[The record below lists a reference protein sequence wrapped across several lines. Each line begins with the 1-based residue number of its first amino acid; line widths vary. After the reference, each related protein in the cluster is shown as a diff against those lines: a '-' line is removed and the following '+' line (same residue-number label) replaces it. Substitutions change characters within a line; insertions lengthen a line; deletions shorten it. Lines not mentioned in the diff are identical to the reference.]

1 MRSGSS
7 PKESRRA
14 TRSTTDAPPPWY
26 NARLNI
32 KQTRRDMP
40 IVPSIVRALAL
51 LLASASALALET
63 PIPNPPSVPAES
75 YILLDHHSSRVLAEL
90 DADVRMEPASIT
102 KLMTAYVV
110 DKALRDGDIS
120 LEDNVLVSERAWRT
134 GGSRMFIEVGTQVSV
149 SNLLRGLIIQ
159 SGNDAAVALAE
170 HVAGSEE
177 GFAAL
182 MNHYA
187 EQLGLT
193 NTHFVNSTG
202 LPDAEHYSTARD
214 IASLSSALITEFPGS
229 YGLNAE
235 REFEFNG
242 IKQYNRNRLLWRDES
257 VDGLKTGWTRTA
269 GYCLAASAVRGDQRL
284 ISVVLGSPNDKSRLS
299 ATQTLLA
306 YGYRFYTTRKLYD
319 AGEALTDTRV
329 WKGENSQLALG
340 LGRALYVTVPR
351 GRYKDLTATMSVH
364 PSVEAPVASGTE
376 LGMVQ
381 VALDDRIVTE
391 IPLVALA
398 DVAEAGLV
406 GRVTDQAI
414 MMFQSLFE

>member
-1 MRSGSS
+1 M
-7 PKESRRA
+7 
-14 TRSTTDAPPPWY
+14 
-26 NARLNI
+26 L
-32 KQTRRDMP
+32 P
-40 IVPSIVRALAL
+40 IVPSIVRALVL

-149 SNLLRGLIIQ
+149 ADLLRGLIIQ

-187 EQLGLT
+187 EQLGLPNT
-193 NTHFVNSTG
+193 NFVNSTG

-214 IASLSSALITEFPGS
+214 IASLSSALITEFPES
-229 YGLNAE
+229 YALNAE

-242 IKQYNRNRLLWRDES
+242 IKQYNRNQLLWRDES

-269 GYCLAASAVRGDQRL
+269 RYCLAASAVRGDQRL

-381 VALDDRIVTE
+381 VALDDQVVTE